1 MGRTAHPRGA
11 CGLRSLGTKD
21 YRAALD
27 FLALL
32 GDARD
37 LDDFAM
43 RLVDGI
49 HRVVDCRGASYNE
62 INVKRRR
69 VRWVTDVETGP
80 SHVEAFEFHLRDN
93 PIVGFMN
100 TNPETDAITISD
112 LVSERSWKD
121 YGVYRDVYH
130 PLGLERIMAVTPSMT
145 PQMIG
150 VALFRDGG
158 DFSDR
163 DRTMLTMLRP
173 HLAATY
179 RSAAALSDLA
189 GRLALL
195 EQGLAAEG
203 LGAVFLD
210 AAGRVAAMSDH
221 ARTLLAAYF
230 GESRDALPEAVRL
243 WLDRAGLPASAAQTM
258 PDPAALVVRRGG
270 AAVVLRLV
278 FRGANRLITLR
289 ERKILPA
296 PEDLRALGLSR
307 RESEM
312 LALVAAGHT
321 DSGIARLLSIS
332 PRTVS
337 HTLARLYRKLGVEN
351 RAGAV
356 ARAMEGRIG

>member
-1 MGRTAHPRGA
+1 
-11 CGLRSLGTKD
+11 LRSLGIKD

-43 RLVDGI
+43 RLVGGI
-49 HRVVDCRGASYNE
+49 HRVVECRGASYNE

-93 PIVGFMN
+93 PIIDFMN
-100 TNPETDAITISD
+100 TNPETDAITIGD
-112 LVSERSWKD
+112 LVSERAWKD

-130 PLGLERIMAVTPSMT
+130 PLGLERILAVTPSMT

-150 VALFRDGG
+150 VALFRDRG

-163 DRTMLTMLRP
+163 DRAMLTMLRP
-173 HLAATY
+173 HLAAAY
-179 RSAAALSDLA
+179 RNAAALGDLA
-189 GRLALL
+189 GQLALL

-203 LGAVFLD
+203 LGAILLDGAGRIASMSD
-210 AAGRVAAMSDH
+210 AARSF
-221 ARTLLAAYF
+221 LASYF
-230 GESRDALPEAVRL
+230 GASGDVLPEAVRL
-243 WLDRAGLPASAAQTM
+243 WLDRAGMPASTAETM
-258 PDPAALVVRRGG
+258 PDPAPLVVRRGG
-270 AAVVLRLV
+270 ATIVLRLV
-278 FRGANRLITLR
+278 SRGPNRLITIR
-289 ERKILPA
+289 ERKPLPA

-321 DSGIARLLSIS
+321 DSGIARQLSIS

-356 ARAMEGRIG
+356 ARAMEGAVG